1 MSNRRISLNEGKET
15 GEHILLE
22 YINMITYYMRIATL
36 VALYIVK
43 FNSLTKY
50 SCLIN
55 KILITQVWEVINI
68 IHTSGWYQIF
78 FSPSLVFTR
87 FFFLFWTVGRRSSS
101 LNLLR
106 SGFFK
111 YLYLATAAY
120 SHWSSAEGLISCF
133 IRYSRHISFTVIHRI
148 WEL

>member
-1 MSNRRISLNEGKET
+1 
-15 GEHILLE
+15 
-22 YINMITYYMRIATL
+22 MITYYMRIATL

-78 FSPSLVFTR
+78 FSPSL
-87 FFFLFWTVGRRSSS
+87 FLFCYFEQLVDVR
-101 LNLLR
+101 L
-106 SGFFK
+106 
-111 YLYLATAAY
+111 
-120 SHWSSAEGLISCF
+120 H
-133 IRYSRHISFTVIHRI
+133 
-148 WEL
+148 

>member
-1 MSNRRISLNEGKET
+1 
-15 GEHILLE
+15 
-22 YINMITYYMRIATL
+22 MITYYMRIATL

-78 FSPSLVFTR
+78 FSPSLVFTS
-87 FFFLFWTVGRRSSS
+87 FFYFLILNSWSTFVFIEPFALWFLQIFVSRNGGLQPLVICRRPHQLFHMLLSPHIFHGHSS
-101 LNLLR
+101 NM
-106 SGFFK
+106 GII
-111 YLYLATAAY
+111 T
-120 SHWSSAEGLISCF
+120 SSDESIQKL
-133 IRYSRHISFTVIHRI
+133 FTYI
-148 WEL
+148 

>member
-1 MSNRRISLNEGKET
+1 
-15 GEHILLE
+15 
-22 YINMITYYMRIATL
+22 MITYYMRIATL

-78 FSPSLVFTR
+78 FSPSLVFTS
-87 FFFLFWTVGRRSSS
+87 FLFFYFEQLVDVRLHWTFCALVSSNICISQRRLTATGHLQKASSAVS
-101 LNLLR
+101 
-106 SGFFK
+106 
-111 YLYLATAAY
+111 YATLATY
-120 SHWSSAEGLISCF
+120 LSRSF
-133 IRYSRHISFTVIHRI
+133 IEYGNYNVVWWIDTEIVYLHLR
-148 WEL
+148 WLALD